1 MEVSMPSAADEG
13 FPFRLVLAAEDD
25 WPWIL
30 PRYAEAA
37 WHSLP
42 AERRQPTSRDRIQ
55 SQLVQQVADM
65 RGPDGRPNV
74 AYVAWDQEDR
84 RAGFVWVIESVSGF
98 TGQPF
103 AWVMCVHVERPWRG
117 QGLGRRLMEAAEAWA
132 CDRGI
137 RHITLNVA
145 ARNAP
150 ARGLYDS
157 MGYEAESIRMSK
169 GLSARL
175 S

>member
-1 MEVSMPSAADEG
+1 MASSAGDG
-13 FPFRLVLAAEDD
+13 FPFRLLPSAEDD

-37 WHSLP
+37 WHSLT
-42 AERRQPTSRDRIQ
+42 RDRQQATSRDRIQ
-55 SQLVQQVADM
+55 AQLAQQVADM
-65 RGPDGRPNV
+65 RGPDGRPNA
-74 AYVAWDQEDR
+74 AYVAWDEEDR
-84 RAGFVWVIESVSGF
+84 RAGFVWVLESVSGF
-98 TGQPF
+98 TGQAF

-132 CDRGI
+132 CERGI
-137 RHITLNVA
+137 RQTTLNVS

-157 MGYEAESIRMSK
+157 MGYETESIRMSK
-169 GLSARL
+169 ALGSDLPT
-175 S
+175 